1 MYTNQQIIEHLV
13 LESRRASNEK
23 VFFLELKLDLSSPK
37 SSRQCHEKDRVIH
50 KLLNLVENTLQNGRN
65 YEILS
70 SISSAVLCLDNFF
83 WKLTLLSKSTEDNF
97 DERCLLEDMKTSN
110 DASTSDTR
118 ISHEEMEL
126 NYLNN
131 EL

>member
-1 MYTNQQIIEHLV
+1 M
-13 LESRRASNEK
+13 K
-23 VFFLELKLDLSSPK
+23 KCFFLELKLDPSSPK

-83 WKLTLLSKSTEDNF
+83 RKLTLLSNSTEDNF

>member
-1 MYTNQQIIEHLV
+1 VYTNQQIIEHLV

-23 VFFLELKLDLSSPK
+23 VFFLELNLLDLSSPK

-65 YEILS
+65 
-70 SISSAVLCLDNFF
+70 
-83 WKLTLLSKSTEDNF
+83 STEDNF

-126 NYLNN
+126 NSLNN